1 MLQSKIG
8 IARIKTDIRIA
19 GTQTRVT
26 RVDKIIIAD
35 LNFKIITID
44 KNLRAADVKA
54 LVTRLNSVVR
64 MMLRPWLLGSIALSE
79 SLKKQRSAFLGL
91 IRLSGLGY
99 KG

>member
-35 LNFKIITID
+35 LNFKIISID

-54 LVTRLNSVVR
+54 LVTRLNSVIR
-64 MMLRPWLLGSIALSE
+64 IA
-79 SLKKQRSAFLGL
+79 
-91 IRLSGLGY
+91 
-99 KG
+99 